1 MSIANIDRDTALRI
15 ALAART
21 LPDVDLGTLIDVL
34 NERLGPPLDLDKL
47 ARITVTD
54 LKTGIGSLD
63 GEEDGEDFGGRTGLE
78 PIKLAVR
85 VLWGETAEDDNLP
98 TPAPYADGD
107 MPGSIRVAV
116 ASNSADNLDGHFGS
130 CLRYLIYQVSAD
142 DIRLVDLRSALEAD
156 YAEDK
161 NGFRVGLIK
170 DCQVMYVVSIGG
182 PAAAKVNRAEIWPMK
197 KIEGGKAIEV
207 LAEVQNAMA
216 GTPPPWLAKIL
227 GVSHEQRLK
236 FYDGKADKDD
246 DAEHAA

>member
-21 LPDVDLGTLIDVL
+21 LPDVDLGTLIEVL
-34 NERLGPPLDLDKL
+34 NQRLGPPLDLEKL
-47 ARITVTD
+47 SRVTVTH

-98 TPAPYADGD
+98 TPAPYTEGD

-142 DIRLVDLRSALEAD
+142 EVRLVDVRSALEAD

-182 PAAAKVNRAEIWPMK
+182 PAAAKVNRADIWPMK
-197 KIEGGKAIEV
+197 KPESGPANEA
-207 LAEVQNAMA
+207 LAEVQDAMRN
-216 GTPPPWLAKIL
+216 TPPPWLAKIL
-227 GVSHEQRLK
+227 GVAHEQRLK
-236 FYDGKADKDD
+236 YYSGE
-246 DAEHAA
+246 AEEA

>member
-1 MSIANIDRDTALRI
+1 MSALNIDRDTALRI

-21 LPDVDLGTLIDVL
+21 LPDVDLPTLIDLL

-85 VLWGETAEDDNLP
+85 VLWGETSEDDNLP
-98 TPAPYADGD
+98 VPDPYAEGD

-116 ASNSADNLDGHFGS
+116 ASNSATNLDGHFGS
-130 CLRYLIYQVSAD
+130 CLRYLVYQVSGSET
-142 DIRLVDLRSALEAD
+142 RLVGVRSALEAD

-161 NGFRVGLIK
+161 NGFRAGLIR
-170 DCQVMYVVSIGG
+170 DCQVLYVVSIGG
-182 PAAAKVNRAEIWPMK
+182 PAAAKVNRADIWPMK
-197 KIEGGKAIEV
+197 KIEGGEAGDV
-207 LAEVQNAMA
+207 LREVQNAMQ
-216 GTPPPWLAKIL
+216 GTPPPWLAKIM
-227 GVSHEQRLK
+227 GVAHEQRLK
-236 FYDGKADKDD
+236 YYRGVEEA
-246 DAEHAA
+246 